1 MSFGDPTGLHRVGER
16 PLIPCDVRDVPV
28 DLTTLD
34 GLARL
39 QLAAVRRG
47 AEVRLQH
54 ASPALVALIALA
66 GLDGVLPV
74 DDATR

>member
-16 PLIPCDVRDVPV
+16 PLIPCDVRDVPA
-28 DLTTLD
+28 DLTAVD
-34 GLARL
+34 ALARL
-39 QLAAVRRG
+39 QLEVMRCG

>member
-1 MSFGDPTGLHRVGER
+1 MSFGDPARLHPVGER

-28 DLTTLD
+28 DLTMVD

-39 QLAAVRRG
+39 QLEAVRRG
-47 AEVRLQH
+47 GEIRLQH